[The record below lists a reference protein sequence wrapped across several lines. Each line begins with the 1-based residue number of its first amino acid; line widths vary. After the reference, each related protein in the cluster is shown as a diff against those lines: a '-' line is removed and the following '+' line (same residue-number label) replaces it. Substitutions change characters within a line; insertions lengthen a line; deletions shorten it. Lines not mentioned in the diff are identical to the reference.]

1 MTYTL
6 MLTITI
12 QYYSNKKWN
21 ENQFLQVV
29 LKNQIKTKNKLT
41 GRLLYLSD
49 PSSRRFDCDNWDQR
63 VGKIVYR
70 NLNFNIFRI

>member
-1 MTYTL
+1 MESHAILNAGSWNGNRLTYTL
-6 MLTITI
+6 ILTIII

-41 GRLLYLSD
+41 GRLLSLSD
-49 PSSRRFDCDNWDQR
+49 PSSRGFDCDN
-63 VGKIVYR
+63 
-70 NLNFNIFRI
+70 